1 MKWQQRHKDGL
12 NTDRDMAYSL
22 KCKMTI
28 FETQTRGIRTPLK
41 RALTVTDI
49 SALLTLKAN
58 WFNTLTKNTLVWAC
72 SSYITGLFVIFRV
85 TDCECDPCTPTYD
98 MDSLHVCTFCQQEK
112 SSSSV
117 KLPNIEKTSARGGNS
132 ENERFKARNW
142 KVLSKKEIQK
152 LPPQQRSKY
161 LAVRHLFYT

>member
-12 NTDRDMAYSL
+12 NTDRHMAYPL

-58 WFNTLTKNTLVWAC
+58 WFNTLTKNTLV
-72 SSYITGLFVIFRV
+72 
-85 TDCECDPCTPTYD
+85 
-98 MDSLHVCTFCQQEK
+98 
-112 SSSSV
+112 
-117 KLPNIEKTSARGGNS
+117 
-132 ENERFKARNW
+132 
-142 KVLSKKEIQK
+142 
-152 LPPQQRSKY
+152 
-161 LAVRHLFYT
+161 